1 MSVEPVT
8 PSPAPF
14 DYSRIAM
21 PDACALRLAADKLTE
36 KIGALNNSMHEAQ
49 RRVALAA
56 ADIGADLVKVKDR
69 LPHGTFGGWCR
80 SELGIEPRTAQN
92 YMNAARLL
100 GSLPPEARET
110 ISLLPPAT
118 IYALAAPGLPDD
130 IRAGVLTKVVAGEM
144 APSAARKAVQTAQ
157 ALTAKQKR
165 QLERRAAAREREVLR
180 EREREE
186 DRKRRRDAA
195 LREILLP
202 LIRNAPAFA
211 VSSAARTLGGP
222 HQQGIRWAIGDVL
235 LEILLEMPAM
245 QLEIVA

>member
-1 MSVEPVT
+1 
-8 PSPAPF
+8 
-14 DYSRIAM
+14 
-21 PDACALRLAADKLTE
+21 
-36 KIGALNNSMHEAQ
+36 
-49 RRVALAA
+49 
-56 ADIGADLVKVKDR
+56 
-69 LPHGTFGGWCR
+69 
-80 SELGIEPRTAQN
+80 
-92 YMNAARLL
+92 MNAARLL

-157 ALTAKQKR
+157 AEINSAARRLALTAKQKR